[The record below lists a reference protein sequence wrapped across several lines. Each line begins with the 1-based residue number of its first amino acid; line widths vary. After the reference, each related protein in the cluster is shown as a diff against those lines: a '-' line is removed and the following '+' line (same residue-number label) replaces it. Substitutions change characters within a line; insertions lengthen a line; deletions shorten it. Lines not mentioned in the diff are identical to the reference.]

1 MDYAKK
7 VERELDDLDIRV
19 ELDSRAEKIG
29 YKIRE
34 AQMEKIPYMLIVGE
48 KEAESDTVSV
58 RERQQGDI
66 GSMSVDEIS
75 SIILKKIQNR
85 ENDSPQLV

>member
-1 MDYAKK
+1 
-7 VERELDDLDIRV
+7 
-19 ELDSRAEKIG
+19 
-29 YKIRE
+29 
-34 AQMEKIPYMLIVGE
+34 MEKIPYMLIVGE

-85 ENDSPQLV
+85 EHDSPQVV